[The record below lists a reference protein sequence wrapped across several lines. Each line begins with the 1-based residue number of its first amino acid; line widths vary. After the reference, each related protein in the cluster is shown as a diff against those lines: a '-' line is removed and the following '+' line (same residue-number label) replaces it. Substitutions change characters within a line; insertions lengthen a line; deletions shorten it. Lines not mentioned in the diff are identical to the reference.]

1 MFALSFS
8 AAALPPL
15 RVAALSH
22 HNGAPSTWNA
32 SCAGADVWQ
41 CNLQLY
47 ESAAAQAVAAG
58 AELLLYPEAYG
69 LDPALTAAHAFEP
82 WVTTRGAAMSCS
94 PPSNAAPRQT
104 AVGCAAARHAVAI
117 AANFLVTLPSNG
129 SKRIVQVVY
138 GPTGVVDAA
147 YFKHHLFPTEALAGV
162 EPGPFAPTTVRLGGR
177 MAGRTL
183 GLLICYEGV
192 VAAVSPAQLE
202 ALRDQGMDT
211 LLWSVGGEVPIGT
224 LSKSF
229 AKKYNVSV
237 AAGMVRA
244 AAVMFGA
251 DAQPAANTTELTVS
265 APGHTGDEVV
275 LVGTV

>member
-1 MFALSFS
+1 MFALSVS
-8 AAALPPL
+8 ASALPPL

-32 SCAGADVWQ
+32 SCAGADVWR

-47 ESAAAQAVAAG
+47 ESAAAQTVAAG
-58 AELLLYPEAYG
+58 ADLLLYPEAYG
-69 LDPALTAAHAFEP
+69 LDPDKILAADAFEP
-82 WVTTRGAAMSCS
+82 WVTTHGAAVNCS
-94 PPSNAAPRQT
+94 APSNAAPRQT

-117 AANFLVTLPSNG
+117 AANFFVTLPSNG

-138 GPTGVVDAA
+138 GPTGTVAAA

-162 EPGPFAPTTVRLGGR
+162 EPGPFAPTTVRIG
-177 MAGRTL
+177 GRTL

-211 LLWSVGGEVPIGT
+211 LLWSVGGEVPIET

-229 AKKYNVSV
+229 SKKYNVSV
-237 AAGMVRA
+237 AASMDRA
-244 AAVMFGA
+244 AAVMFSA

-265 APGHTGDEVV
+265 APGNTGDEVV

>member
-1 MFALSFS
+1 MFALAVS

-32 SCAGADVWQ
+32 SCAGDDVWQ

-58 AELLLYPEAYG
+58 ADLLLYPEAYG
-69 LDPALTAAHAFEP
+69 LDPAHYISEP
-82 WVTTRGAAMSCS
+82 WVTQRGAAVNCS
-94 PPSNAAPRQT
+94 APSNAAPRQT

-117 AANFLVTLPSNG
+117 AANFFVTLPSNG

-138 GPTGVVDAA
+138 GPTGTVSAA

-162 EPGPFAPTTVRLGGR
+162 EPGPFAPTTVAV
-177 MAGRTL
+177 AGRTL

-229 AKKYNVSV
+229 SKKYNVSV
-237 AAGMVRA
+237 AASMDRA

-251 DAQPAANTTELTVS
+251 DAQPAANTTELSVS
-265 APGHTGDEVV
+265 AVGHASDEAV